1 MTFREN
7 EQVPRLFPISVQ
19 FSMRSKFRRG
29 LEFGGNPE
37 MKFWD
42 VMTHRMEP
50 NSGVGQD
57 PLLFGVHIS
66 TGSDNL

>member
-29 LEFGGNPE
+29 LEFGGNQE

-42 VMTHRMEP
+42 VMTH
-50 NSGVGQD
+50 GQD